1 MYNTL
6 MQNNVFFALFWGE
19 GGGQRV
25 IKMETEQ
32 VEDKRRHYRL
42 FKKKEKKKHML
53 CLTVMSFKK

>member
-6 MQNNVFFALFWGE
+6 MQNNVFFALFLGE
-19 GGGQRV
+19 GGQRV

-42 FKKKEKKKHML
+42 FKKKEKKKAYAVSHSHVL
-53 CLTVMSFKK
+53 

>member
-19 GGGQRV
+19 GGQRV

-32 VEDKRRHYRL
+32 VEDKDITGFL
-42 FKKKEKKKHML
+42 KKKRKKKKHML

>member
-1 MYNTL
+1 MCFL
-6 MQNNVFFALFWGE
+6 LFFWGR
-19 GGGQRV
+19 GQRV

-42 FKKKEKKKHML
+42 LKKKEKKKHML

>member
-19 GGGQRV
+19 GGQRV

-42 FKKKEKKKHML
+42 LKKKRKKKAYAVSHSHVL
-53 CLTVMSFKK
+53 